1 MRIIVAQASCLQ
13 TKARWKLALQNL
25 RNACALKLFTAGA
38 RAKWM
43 KVFRMKM
50 SKVTIVIVWIA
61 VVILVA
67 VGVFVVVDRATAL
80 ILSARNAYVPPAG
93 SFEAGFVAH
102 PILTAL
108 HIVPGLVFMVL
119 GPLQFVR
126 GIRARRL
133 AMHRWSGRI
142 FIISSFLV
150 GLSALILA
158 FDIGFGGPSEVS
170 ATVTFSGILL
180 FAIGKGF
187 WHIRRREVTQHREWM
202 IRAFAV
208 GLAVSTIRPVVGF
221 LLAISDYSFREVLG
235 SGFWMAFTLH
245 LIAAEVWINRTRP
258 RIRSNMPI

>member
-1 MRIIVAQASCLQ
+1 
-13 TKARWKLALQNL
+13 
-25 RNACALKLFTAGA
+25 
-38 RAKWM
+38 
-43 KVFRMKM
+43 M
-50 SKVTIVIVWIA
+50 SKVAIVIVWIA

-67 VGVFVVVDRATAL
+67 LGAFVVVDRATAL
-80 ILSARNAYVPPAG
+80 ISSARNAHVPPAG
-93 SFEAGFVAH
+93 SFEAGFLAR

-119 GPLQFVR
+119 GPLQFMR

-133 AMHRWSGRI
+133 AVHRWSGRL
-142 FIISSFLV
+142 FIVSSCFV
-150 GLSALILA
+150 GASALMLA
-158 FDIGFGGPSEVS
+158 FCIGFGGPSEVS
-170 ATVTFSGILL
+170 ATVMFSGILL
-180 FAIGKGF
+180 FAVGKGF

-221 LLAISDYSFREVLG
+221 LLAVSDFSLREVLG